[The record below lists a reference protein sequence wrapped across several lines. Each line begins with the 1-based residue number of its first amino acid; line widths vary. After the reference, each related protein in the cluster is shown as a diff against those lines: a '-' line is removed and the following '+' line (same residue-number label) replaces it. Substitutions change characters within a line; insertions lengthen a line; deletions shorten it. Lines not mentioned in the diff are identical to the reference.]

1 MQKEIQQ
8 NREQFEKE
16 TRDRQAALEGG
27 EAELAKRQ
35 AEYERMEKEV
45 QGFPEKL
52 KSEVQAA
59 IVETTKRLTT
69 DFEKT
74 EALLKATM
82 QGEKNV
88 LLSKIEALE
97 KFVER
102 QNKQI
107 EELSQ
112 KQELAYQKVQD
123 IANRAVDAHR
133 REVINF
139 PYNTAGQKAPND
151 RNEG

>member
-1 MQKEIQQ
+1 
-8 NREQFEKE
+8 
-16 TRDRQAALEGG
+16 
-27 EAELAKRQ
+27 
-35 AEYERMEKEV
+35 
-45 QGFPEKL
+45 
-52 KSEVQAA
+52 
-59 IVETTKRLTT
+59 
-69 DFEKT
+69 
-74 EALLKATM
+74 M

-102 QNKQI
+102 QNEQI

-123 IANRAVDAHR
+123 IANRTVDAHR